1 MSIDEVTNVLRISAL
16 VLILYGFAHGLGW
29 VSW

>member
-1 MSIDEVTNVLRISAL
+1 MSLGEITNILRIAAL

-29 VSW
+29 VS

>member
-1 MSIDEVTNVLRISAL
+1 MNLCEAANIVRIMTL

-29 VSW
+29 L